1 VLNIDNYPIIYMDRY
16 VKLPDEEIVSLVVN
30 GEKEV
35 YGQIVERYEKKLKR
49 YIMTFTKKEE
59 DADDVLQ
66 NVFIKVYKNL
76 MTYDR
81 KLKFS
86 SWIYRIA
93 HNESLNLVNSS
104 FLQKVIALQD
114 WLTVGIHEEIEEKID
129 SEMLKTQLKKCID
142 RLEIKYREP
151 LILNLYE
158 EKSYEEIS
166 DILRIP
172 VRNVGVLI
180 HRAKIKVKEI
190 CHGHSTSSGHS
201 E

>member
-1 VLNIDNYPIIYMDRY
+1 MDRY
-16 VKLPDEEIVSLVVN
+16 AKLSDEEIVGYVVN

-49 YIMTFTKKEE
+49 YIMTFTKKGA
-59 DADDVLQ
+59 DVDDVLQ
-66 NVFIKVYKNL
+66 NVFIKAYKNL
-76 MTYDR
+76 TTYNR

-93 HNESLNLVNSS
+93 HNESLNLVQSS
-104 FLQKVIALQD
+104 FIQRIVALQD
-114 WLTVGIHEEIEEKID
+114 WIIVDTHENIEEKVD
-129 SEMLKTQLKKCID
+129 LEMLKAQLKKCID
-142 RLEIKYREP
+142 KLEIKYREP

-180 HRAKIKVKEI
+180 HRAKTKVKEM
-190 CHGHSTSSGHS
+190 CH
-201 E
+201 EKNNKK